1 MGGNFAANDK
11 LAARRDERYNH
22 GAELDFMAPVAM
34 QEFFINLCL
43 PENVVNLTDPD
54 FSSYYDD
61 LHGLPPTILLA
72 GECDALRPDMEA
84 MAEKPIAANG
94 NKQKGSRYIFMI
106 TTIIC
111 LNYTQEI

>member
-54 FSSYYDD
+54 FSS
-61 LHGLPPTILLA
+61 TILLA